1 MKLKVLIPIIAMVS
15 AAAMII
21 WGTLGNAWNVSW
33 IAVFVGGIAMAIISV
48 IAGAK
53 EKEEKEKAKAEE
65 AKNEEK

>member
-15 AAAMII
+15 AAVMVI
-21 WGTLGNAWNVSW
+21 WGYLGNAWNVSW

-53 EKEEKEKAKAEE
+53 EKEEKEKAKEE
-65 AKNEEK
+65 AKNKEK